1 MTEQILRKAHE
12 FAEIYSQ
19 CCKAHVGAAII
30 RGKKCIAL
38 EANTTSP
45 HNCKLSG
52 CHRMLVYGENSK
64 SHRLPSDCYAIHA
77 EIKAI
82 AATAIRCETTAGS
95 TIYVTR
101 YPCEACARAIVAAG
115 ISKVVYSGI
124 EEISEQTAK
133 IFSNAGVTVEYFPI
147 AWGDDTSD

>member
-1 MTEQILRKAHE
+1 MTEEILRKTHD
-12 FAEIYSQ
+12 FAEQYSQ

-30 RGKKCIAL
+30 RDKKCIAL

-45 HNCKLSG
+45 HNCRQSG
-52 CHRMLVYGENSK
+52 CHRVLVYGSNSK
-64 SHRLPSDCYAIHA
+64 DHRLPSDCYAIHA

-82 AATAIRCETTAGS
+82 ASTAIRCETTIGS

-115 ISKVVYSGI
+115 IKHVVYSGI

-133 IFSNAGVTVEYFPI
+133 IFDRGEVKVEYVPI
-147 AWGDDTSD
+147 AWGDDTTE

>member
-1 MTEQILRKAHE
+1 MTEKILRKTHD

-19 CCKAHVGAAII
+19 CCKAHVGAAIF
-30 RGKKCIAL
+30 RDKKCIAL

-45 HNCKLSG
+45 HNCRQSG
-52 CHRMLVYGENSK
+52 CHRVLVYGSNSK
-64 SHRLPSDCYAIHA
+64 QHRLPSDCYALHA

-82 AATAIRCETTAGS
+82 AAAAIRCETTACS

-115 ISKVVYSGI
+115 ITKVVYSGI

-133 IFSNAGVTVEYFPI
+133 IFHNASVEVEYVPI
-147 AWGDDTSD
+147 AWGDDTVE

>member
-1 MTEQILRKAHE
+1 MNEAILNKVHG
-12 FAEIYSQ
+12 FAKDYST
-19 CCKAHVGAAII
+19 CCKAQVGAAII

-45 HNCKLSG
+45 DNCKLSG
-52 CHRMLVYGENSK
+52 CHRMKIYGDDSK

-82 AATAIRCETTAGS
+82 AAAAYRVETTSGA

-115 ISKVVYSGI
+115 ITHVVYAGK
-124 EEISEQTAK
+124 ENISEQTAQ
-133 IFSNAGVTVEYFPI
+133 ILRHVEVTHV
-147 AWGDDTSD
+147 AMDWGDDNER